1 MRLSTAS
8 PLIVAAALLAP
19 HALPAQ
25 DLPWALTN
33 ARIET
38 VGGGTIEKG
47 TIVIR
52 DGLIAAVG
60 ANVAVPPDA
69 RVVDLTGRTVYPG
82 IIDLTST
89 IGLPAAPAGGGGG
102 PRAGGGGPAAQ
113 NSDEPPPGLTPQRS
127 IAEELRGAASDA
139 RAAREGGITT
149 ALVAPT
155 RGAFR
160 GMAALVP
167 MRDSLD
173 AHVLRA
179 PAALAMG
186 FQGVSGRYPQ
196 TLLGVIAYE
205 RQAMYDAQRHGM
217 LMERWRTNP
226 RGLERPAFDPAIE
239 ALVPVVRK
247 ERPVFFWADDEN
259 EIRRAVRL
267 GKEFDL
273 ALTVVG
279 ATEGFR
285 ATDAL
290 DGVPVVVSVNFPKAP
305 SVTGWQFRY
314 AARHAPDDSAS
325 ADSAARALIEGNA
338 AALHR
343 AGVRFALAS
352 GGLSPTQFLTNVRTA
367 VRRGLPGD
375 VALAAI
381 TQRAAELAGAGDMLG
396 TIEAGKIANL
406 VVTESDLLSDSAKIR
421 MVFVD
426 GIRSDVRARPAA
438 RGRRAAAGDSGTTNA
453 PVLQIAGTWQM
464 VVSTPQGA
472 NTSTLTLTQDGDV
485 LRGTMVS
492 EIGRLEI
499 SDGRIDGRR
508 VTWSATLTMGGETI
522 PLSFDGTL
530 EGDPANRMAGS
541 VSLGPM
547 GSAEFTAQ
555 KTP

>member
-1 MRLSTAS
+1 MRRNTL
-8 PLIVAAALLAP
+8 LLFAALAAPLPLA
-19 HALPAQ
+19 AQ
-25 DLPWALTN
+25 DMPWVLTN

-38 VGGGTIEKG
+38 VGRGTIEKG

-89 IGLPAAPAGGGGG
+89 IGLPSQSSGAGAPRGPGG
-102 PRAGGGGPAAQ
+102 PPA
-113 NSDEPPPGLTPQRS
+113 DEEPAGLTPQRS
-127 IAEELRGAASDA
+127 VADELRSAAADA
-139 RAAREGGITT
+139 RSAREAGITA

-173 AHVLRA
+173 ERVLRA
-179 PAALAMG
+179 PVALAMG

-205 RQAMYDAQRHGM
+205 RQAMYDAQRYGLVM
-217 LMERWRTNP
+217 DRWRANP
-226 RGLERPAFDPAIE
+226 RGLERPVFDPASE

-247 ERPVFFWADDEN
+247 ERPVFFWAEDEN

-267 GKEFDL
+267 ATEFDL
-273 ALTVVG
+273 SLTVVG

-290 DGVPVVVSVNFPKAP
+290 AGRTAIVSVNFPRPP
-305 SVTGWQFRY
+305 SVTGWHFQY
-314 AARHAPDDSAS
+314 AARRAPDDSAK
-325 ADSAARALIEGNA
+325 ADSAARVVIEGNA

-352 GGLSPTQFLTNVRTA
+352 GGLRASEFLTNVRKA
-367 VRRGLPGD
+367 VERGLPRD

-396 TIEAGKIANL
+396 TIETGKIANL
-406 VVTESDLLSDSAKIR
+406 VVTEHDLLSDSARIR

-426 GIRSDVRARPAA
+426 GIRTDVTPPPAN
-438 RGRRAAAGDSGTTNA
+438 RGRRAAGGGGGGADAASA
-453 PVLQIAGTWQM
+453 VMQIAGQWEMT
-464 VVSTPQGA
+464 VNTPQGA
-472 NTSTLTLTQDGDV
+472 NASTVTITQNGSEF
-485 LRGTMVS
+485 GGAMVS

-499 SDGRIDGRR
+499 SNGRIDGRR
-508 VTWSATLTMGGETI
+508 LTWTSTLTMSGQTI
-522 PLSFDGTL
+522 PLSFDGSL
-530 EGDPANRMAGS
+530 DGERGDAMSGT
-541 VSLGPM
+541 VQLGPM
-547 GSAEFTAQ
+547 GSATFTAR
-555 KTP
+555 KTTP

>member
-1 MRLSTAS
+1 MLPRSLLSA
-8 PLIVAAALLAP
+8 LAALAF
-19 HALPAQ
+19 LPCERTAQ
-25 DLPWALTN
+25 ELPWALTN

-38 VGGGTIEKG
+38 VGRGTIDKG

-89 IGLPAAPAGGGGG
+89 IGLPAPPSTRGGGGS
-102 PRAGGGGPAAQ
+102 GGGQDA
-113 NSDEPPPGLTPQRS
+113 DEPPPGLTPQRS
-127 IAEELRGAASDA
+127 IAEELRSAASDA
-139 RAAREGGITT
+139 RVAREGGITA
-149 ALVAPT
+149 ALIAPT

-160 GMAALVP
+160 GLAALVP

-173 AHVLRA
+173 EQVLR
-179 PAALAMG
+179 PAVALAMG

-205 RQAMYDAQRHGM
+205 RQAMYDARRHGA
-217 LMERWRTNP
+217 LMERWRANP
-226 RGLERPAFDPAIE
+226 RGLERPAFDPAVE

-267 GKEFDL
+267 GREFDL
-273 ALTVVG
+273 SLTVVG

-285 ATDAL
+285 AMDAL
-290 DGVPVVVSVNFPKAP
+290 SGIPVVVSVNFPKAP
-305 SVTGWQFRY
+305 TVTGWQFRY

-325 ADSAARALIEGNA
+325 ADSAARVLIEGNA

-343 AGVRFALAS
+343 AGVRLALAS
-352 GGLSPTQFLTNVRTA
+352 GGVSASQFLANVRTA
-367 VRRGLPGD
+367 VMRGLPRD

-381 TQRAAELAGAGDMLG
+381 TQRAAELAGAGSMLG
-396 TIEAGKIANL
+396 TIETGKIANL
-406 VVTESDLLSDSAKIR
+406 VVTENDLLSDSAKIR

-426 GIRSDVRARPAA
+426 GVRSDVAPPPA

-453 PVLQIAGTWQM
+453 PVMQIAGTWQM
-464 VVSTPQGA
+464 VVNTPQGA
-472 NTSTLTLTQDGDV
+472 NTSTLTITQDGSTI
-485 LRGTMVS
+485 RGAMVS
-492 EIGRLEI
+492 ELGRMEI
-499 SDGRIDGRR
+499 ADGRIEGRR

-522 PLSFDGTL
+522 PLSFDGML
-530 EGDPANRMAGS
+530 EGDRGEQMAGS
-541 VSLGPM
+541 VGLGPM
-547 GSAEFTAQ
+547 GSAEFTAR

>member
-1 MRLSTAS
+1 MRITLSLTLLGAG
-8 PLIVAAALLAP
+8 ALLAP
-19 HALPAQ
+19 NGATAQ
-25 DLPWALTN
+25 ELPWALTN

-38 VGGGTIEKG
+38 VGRGTIEKG

-60 ANVAVPPDA
+60 ADVRVPPDA

-89 IGLPAAPAGGGGG
+89 IGLPSPPEENGGGRGGGGG
-102 PRAGGGGPAAQ
+102 SGGGAR
-113 NSDEPPPGLTPQRS
+113 SDDEPAGLTPERA
-127 IAEELRGAASDA
+127 IAEELRAAASDA
-139 RAAREGGITT
+139 RAAREGGITA

-160 GMAALVP
+160 GLAALVP

-179 PAALAMG
+179 PVALTMG

-205 RQAMYDAQRHGM
+205 RQAMYDARHYGM
-217 LMERWRTNP
+217 LMDRWDDDP
-226 RGLERPAFDPAIE
+226 RGLERPEFDPGLE

-247 ERPVFFWADDEN
+247 ERPAFFWADDEN

-290 DGVPVVVSVNFPKAP
+290 AGIPVVVSVNFPKAP
-305 SVTGWQFRY
+305 TVTGWQFHY
-314 AARHAPDDSAS
+314 ASRHAPKDSAS
-325 ADSAARALIEGNA
+325 ADSAARVQIEGNA

-352 GGLSPTQFLTNVRTA
+352 GGLSASQFLTNVRTA
-367 VRRGLPGD
+367 VRRGLPRD
-375 VALAAI
+375 VALAAM
-381 TQRAAELAGAGDMLG
+381 TQRAAELAGSGDMLG
-396 TIEAGKIANL
+396 TIETGKIANL
-406 VVTESDLLSDSAKIR
+406 VVTENDLLSDSAKIR

-426 GIRSDVRARPAA
+426 GIRTDVTPRAPT
-438 RGRRAAAGDSGTTNA
+438 RGRRAAADDSGTTNA
-453 PVLQIAGTWQM
+453 PVMQIAGTWEL
-464 VVSTPQGA
+464 VVNTPQGA

-485 LRGTMVS
+485 VRGTMAS
-492 EIGRLEI
+492 EYGRLEI
-499 SDGRIDGRR
+499 TNGRIDGRR
-508 VTWSATLTMGGETI
+508 VTWSATLTTGGETI
-522 PLSFDGTL
+522 PLAFDGTL
-530 EGDPANRMAGS
+530 QGDQGDRMSGS

-547 GSAEFTAQ
+547 GSAEFTARR
-555 KTP
+555 TP

>member
-1 MRLSTAS
+1 MLPRSL
-8 PLIVAAALLAP
+8 PLALAALAF
-19 HALPAQ
+19 LPCERAAQ
-25 DLPWALTN
+25 ELPWALTN

-38 VGGGTIEKG
+38 VGRGPIEKG

-89 IGLPAAPAGGGGG
+89 IGLPAPPSRASAPGGGQGG
-102 PRAGGGGPAAQ
+102 
-113 NSDEPPPGLTPQRS
+113 DTEPQGLTPQRS
-127 IAEELRGAASDA
+127 IAEELRSAASDA
-139 RAAREGGITT
+139 RAAREGGITA
-149 ALVAPT
+149 ALIAPT

-160 GMAALVP
+160 GLAALVP

-173 AHVLRA
+173 EQVLR
-179 PAALAMG
+179 PAVALAMG

-205 RQAMYDAQRHGM
+205 RQAMYDAQRHGA
-217 LMERWRTNP
+217 LMERWRASP
-226 RGLERPAFDPAIE
+226 RGLERPAFDPAVE

-267 GKEFDL
+267 GREFDL
-273 ALTVVG
+273 SLTVVG

-290 DGVPVVVSVNFPKAP
+290 AGVPVVVSVNFPKAP
-305 SVTGWQFRY
+305 TVTGWQFRF

-325 ADSAARALIEGNA
+325 ADSAARVLIEGNA

-343 AGVRFALAS
+343 AGVRLALAS
-352 GGLSPTQFLTNVRTA
+352 GGLPASQFLANVRTA
-367 VRRGLPGD
+367 VKRGLPHD

-381 TQRAAELAGAGDMLG
+381 TQRAAELAGTGNMLG
-396 TIEAGKIANL
+396 TIETGKIANL
-406 VVTESDLLSDSAKIR
+406 VVTENDLLSDSAKIR

-426 GIRSDVRARPAA
+426 GVRSDVTPPPA
-438 RGRRAAAGDSGTTNA
+438 RGRRAAAGDSGTMNA
-453 PVLQIAGTWQM
+453 PVMQIAGTWQM
-464 VVSTPQGA
+464 VVNTPQGA
-472 NTSTLTLTQDGDV
+472 NTSTLTITQDGSTI
-485 LRGTMVS
+485 RGTMVS
-492 EIGRLEI
+492 ELGRMEI
-499 SDGRIDGRR
+499 ADGRIEGRR

-522 PLSFDGTL
+522 PLSFDGML
-530 EGDPANRMAGS
+530 EGDRGDQMAGS
-541 VSLGPM
+541 VGLGPM
-547 GSAEFTAQ
+547 GSAEFTAR

>member
-1 MRLSTAS
+1 MRRNL
-8 PLIVAAALLAP
+8 LLAI
-19 HALPAQ
+19 ALIAPLPLAVHAQ

-38 VGGGTIEKG
+38 VGRGTIEKG

-52 DGLIAAVG
+52 NGLIAAVG

-89 IGLPAAPAGGGGG
+89 IGLPSQSPSGGGGQRG
-102 PRAGGGGPAAQ
+102 PGGGQSSDDDPA
-113 NSDEPPPGLTPQRS
+113 GLTPQRS
-127 IAEELRGAASDA
+127 VAEELRGASADA
-139 RAAREGGITT
+139 RAAREGGITA
-149 ALVAPT
+149 ALIAPT

-173 AHVLRA
+173 ERVLRA
-179 PAALAMG
+179 PVALAMG

-205 RQAMYDAQRHGM
+205 RQAMYDAQRYGM
-217 LMERWRTNP
+217 VMDRWRANP
-226 RGLERPAFDPAIE
+226 RGLERPAFDPASE

-267 GKEFDL
+267 AKEFDL
-273 ALTVVG
+273 NLAVVG

-290 DGVPVVVSVNFPKAP
+290 AGRPAIVSVNFPRP
-305 SVTGWQFRY
+305 SAVTGWHFQY
-314 AARHAPDDSAS
+314 ASRRAPGDSAK
-325 ADSAARALIEGNA
+325 ADSAARVIIEGNA
-338 AALHR
+338 AALHA

-352 GGLSPTQFLTNVRTA
+352 GGLRASEFLANVRKA
-367 VRRGLPGD
+367 VERGLPRD

-381 TQRAAELAGAGDMLG
+381 TQRAAELAGAGDMVG
-396 TIEAGKIANL
+396 TIETGKIANF
-406 VVTESDLLSDSAKIR
+406 VVTENDLLSDSARIR

-426 GIRSDVRARPAA
+426 GIRTDVTPPPAN
-438 RGRRAAAGDSGTTNA
+438 RGRRAAGAGGA
-453 PVLQIAGTWQM
+453 GAEAVIAQVGGNWEMNVQ
-464 VVSTPQGA
+464 TPQGA
-472 NTSTLTLTQDGDV
+472 SASTMTITQDGQTF
-485 LRGTMVS
+485 RGTAVT
-492 EIGRLEI
+492 EFGRLEFN
-499 SDGRIDGRR
+499 DGRIDGRR
-508 VTWSATLTMGGETI
+508 MTWSASLTMSGQTI
-522 PLSFDGTL
+522 PLTFDGML
-530 EGDPANRMAGS
+530 EGQGADRIAGT
-541 VSLGPM
+541 VGLGPM
-547 GSAEFTAQ
+547 GNAEFTARRT
-555 KTP
+555 TP

>member
-1 MRLSTAS
+1 MHRRLGSF
-8 PLIVAAALLAP
+8 LVLLAVP
-19 HALPAQ
+19 VTVSNAQ
-25 DLPWALTN
+25 ELPWALTN

-38 VGGGTIEKG
+38 VGRGTIEKG
-47 TIVIR
+47 TIIIR

-69 RVVDLTGRTVYPG
+69 RVIDLTGRTVYPG

-89 IGLPAAPAGGGGG
+89 IGLPSQPSGAGAAGRGG
-102 PRAGGGGPAAQ
+102 PGAGPATGA
-113 NSDEPPPGLTPQRS
+113 DEDPPGLTPQRS
-127 IAEELRGAASDA
+127 VAEELRAAASDA
-139 RAAREGGITT
+139 RGAREAGITS

-173 AHVLRA
+173 EHVVRA
-179 PAALAMG
+179 PVALAMG

-205 RQAMYDAQRHGM
+205 RQALYDAQRYG
-217 LMERWRTNP
+217 LVTDRWRANP
-226 RGLERPAFDPAIE
+226 RGLERPEFDPAAE

-267 GKEFDL
+267 AKEFDL
-273 ALTVVG
+273 QLAVVG

-290 DGVPVVVSVNFPKAP
+290 AGVPAIVSVNFPKAP
-305 SVTGWQFRY
+305 NVTGWQFRY
-314 AARHAPDDSAS
+314 AARRAPDDSAS
-325 ADSAARALIEGNA
+325 ADSAATRLIEGNA

-352 GGLSPTQFLTNVRTA
+352 GGLRPGEFLTNVRTA
-367 VRRGLPGD
+367 VKQGLPRD

-381 TQRAAELAGAGDMLG
+381 TQRPAELTGAGEMLG

-406 VVTESDLLSDSAKIR
+406 VVTENDLLSDSARIR
-421 MVFVD
+421 IVFVD
-426 GIRSDVRARPAA
+426 GIHTDVTAPPAGN
-438 RGRRAAAGDSGTTNA
+438 RGRRVAGGGTANA
-453 PVLQIAGTWQM
+453 PAAQVAGTWELT
-464 VVSTPQGA
+464 VNTPQGV
-472 NTSTLTLTQDGDV
+472 NTSTLTITQDGSDI
-485 LRGTMVS
+485 RGNMVS
-492 EIGRLEI
+492 ELGRLDLEN
-499 SDGRIDGRR
+499 GRIDGRR
-508 VTWSATLTMGGETI
+508 ITWSSTLTMGGQTI
-522 PLSFDGTL
+522 PLAFSGTL
-530 EGDPANRMAGS
+530 EGEGSDRMSGT
-541 VSLGPM
+541 VELGPM
-547 GSAEFTAQ
+547 GSASFTARR
-555 KTP
+555 TP

>member
-1 MRLSTAS
+1 
-8 PLIVAAALLAP
+8 
-19 HALPAQ
+19 
-25 DLPWALTN
+25 
-33 ARIET
+33 
-38 VGGGTIEKG
+38 
-47 TIVIR
+47 
-52 DGLIAAVG
+52 
-60 ANVAVPPDA
+60 
-69 RVVDLTGRTVYPG
+69 
-82 IIDLTST
+82 
-89 IGLPAAPAGGGGG
+89 
-102 PRAGGGGPAAQ
+102 
-113 NSDEPPPGLTPQRS
+113 
-127 IAEELRGAASDA
+127 
-139 RAAREGGITT
+139 
-149 ALVAPT
+149 
-155 RGAFR
+155 
-160 GMAALVP
+160 
-167 MRDSLD
+167 
-173 AHVLRA
+173 
-179 PAALAMG
+179 MG

-205 RQAMYDAQRHGM
+205 RQAMYDAQRYGL

-226 RGLERPAFDPAIE
+226 RGLERPSFDPALE

-314 AARHAPDDSAS
+314 AARRAPDDSAS
-325 ADSAARALIEGNA
+325 ADSAARELIEGNA

-406 VVTESDLLSDSAKIR
+406 VVTENELLSDSAKIR

-426 GIRSDVRARPAA
+426 GIRSDVRARPST

-464 VVSTPQGA
+464 VVNTPQGA

>member
-1 MRLSTAS
+1 MRRNTLLLLTALIA
-8 PLIVAAALLAP
+8 PLPLA
-19 HALPAQ
+19 AQ
-25 DLPWALTN
+25 DIPWALTN

-38 VGGGTIEKG
+38 VGRGTIEKG

-89 IGLPAAPAGGGGG
+89 IGLPSQSSGAGAPRGPGG
-102 PRAGGGGPAAQ
+102 PGGQSSDDDPA
-113 NSDEPPPGLTPQRS
+113 GLTPQRS
-127 IAEELRGAASDA
+127 VAEELRGAGADA
-139 RAAREGGITT
+139 RAAREAGITA
-149 ALVAPT
+149 ALIAPT

-173 AHVLRA
+173 ERVLRA
-179 PAALAMG
+179 PVALAMG

-205 RQAMYDAQRHGM
+205 RQAMYDAQRYGLVM
-217 LMERWRTNP
+217 DRWRANP
-226 RGLERPAFDPAIE
+226 RGLERPVFDPAAE

-267 GKEFDL
+267 AKEFDL
-273 ALTVVG
+273 NLAVVG

-290 DGVPVVVSVNFPKAP
+290 AGRTAIVSVNFPRPP
-305 SVTGWQFRY
+305 SVTGWHFQY
-314 AARHAPDDSAS
+314 AARRAPDDSAKV
-325 ADSAARALIEGNA
+325 DSAARIVIEGNA
-338 AALHR
+338 AALHG

-352 GGLSPTQFLTNVRTA
+352 GGLRAGEFLTNVRKA
-367 VRRGLPGD
+367 VERGLPRE

-381 TQRAAELAGAGDMLG
+381 TQRPAELAGAGDMLG
-396 TIEAGKIANL
+396 TIETGKIANL
-406 VVTESDLLSDSAKIR
+406 VVTENDLLSDSARIR

-426 GIRSDVRARPAA
+426 GIRTDVTAPPAGA
-438 RGRRAAAGDSGTTNA
+438 RGRRAAGAGAAGA
-453 PVLQIAGTWQM
+453 GAAAIAQVGGTWEM
-464 VVSTPQGA
+464 TVNTPQGA
-472 NTSTLTLTQDGDV
+472 STSTVTITQDGSTF
-485 LRGTMVS
+485 RGTSVS
-492 EIGRLEI
+492 EFGRIEF
-499 SDGRIDGRR
+499 SDGRIEGRR
-508 VTWSATLTMGGETI
+508 MTWSATLTTSGQTI
-522 PLSFDGTL
+522 PLTFDGTL
-530 EGDPANRMAGS
+530 EGQGADRLVGT
-541 VSLGPM
+541 VGLGPM
-547 GSAEFTAQ
+547 GNAEFTAR
-555 KTP
+555 KTTP

>member
-1 MRLSTAS
+1 MLPRSLALALSAIA
-8 PLIVAAALLAP
+8 LIPCDRAA
-19 HALPAQ
+19 Q
-25 DLPWALTN
+25 ELPWALTN

-38 VGGGTIEKG
+38 IGRGPIEKG

-89 IGLPAAPAGGGGG
+89 IGLPAP
-102 PRAGGGGPAAQ
+102 PSRSGPAAGGP
-113 NSDEPPPGLTPQRS
+113 SGDSEPQGLAPQRS
-127 IAEELRGAASDA
+127 IAEELRSAASDA
-139 RAAREGGITT
+139 RAAREGGITA

-160 GMAALVP
+160 GVAALVP

-173 AHVLRA
+173 ERVLR
-179 PAALAMG
+179 PDVALAMG

-205 RQAMYDAQRHGM
+205 RQAMYDAQRYGL
-217 LMERWRTNP
+217 LMERWRANP
-226 RGLERPAFDPAIE
+226 RGLERPVFDPAVE

-273 ALTVVG
+273 SLTVVG

-290 DGVPVVVSVNFPKAP
+290 AGVPVVVSVNFPKAP
-305 SVTGWQFRY
+305 TVTGWQFRY

-325 ADSAARALIEGNA
+325 ADSAARVLIEGNA

-343 AGVRFALAS
+343 AGIRLVLAS
-352 GGLSPTQFLTNVRTA
+352 GGLSASQFLANVRTA
-367 VRRGLPGD
+367 VKRGLPRD

-381 TQRAAELAGAGDMLG
+381 TQRAAELSGTGNMLG
-396 TIEAGKIANL
+396 TIETGKIANL
-406 VVTESDLLSDSAKIR
+406 VVTENDLLSDSARIR

-426 GIRSDVRARPAA
+426 GIRSDVTPPPS

-453 PVLQIAGTWQM
+453 PVMQIAGTWQM
-464 VVSTPQGA
+464 VVNTSQGA
-472 NTSTLTLTQDGDV
+472 NTSTLTITQDGSTI
-485 LRGTMVS
+485 RGVMVS
-492 EIGRLEI
+492 EMGRMEI
-499 SDGRIDGRR
+499 ADGRIEGRR
-508 VTWSATLTMGGETI
+508 VTWSATLTTGGQTI

-530 EGDPANRMAGS
+530 EGDRGQRMAGS
-541 VSLGPM
+541 VGLGSM
-547 GSAEFTAQ
+547 GSAEFTAS